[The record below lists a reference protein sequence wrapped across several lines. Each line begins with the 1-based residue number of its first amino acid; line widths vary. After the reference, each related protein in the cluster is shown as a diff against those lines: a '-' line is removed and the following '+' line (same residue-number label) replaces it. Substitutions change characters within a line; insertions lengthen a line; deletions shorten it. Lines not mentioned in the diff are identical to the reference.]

1 MRVVVDSNQLQS
13 KVLRTYLAKSKSNF
27 AGLTDYAAMEA
38 YKGDTLASI
47 YKSMAIV
54 CDFPDQVI
62 VLKGTRAACGLKG
75 RTAGLQ
81 RRLIDEAQT
90 TGFATYVDHLREA
103 QNGNRHIQQQLLDLG
118 KEATA
123 HLDRMLADAQTTG
136 AVIDDIARLYSK
148 EERQAIRLGQNYS
161 SAMVDKTVKN
171 ILHIVGTAFRDHPN
185 AHIIP
190 TYAELPNTYIFRA
203 ALCTYLLAL
212 ERGANGGAR
221 DAAPAKLRND
231 FVDMNFAAYGT
242 YFDGLM
248 TTDARRVLRI
258 HKEARV
264 WLVALFD
271 CKLPGGLGYCLN

>member
-13 KVLRTYLAKSKSNF
+13 EVLRTYLAKSKSNF
-27 AGLTDYAAMEA
+27 AVLTDYVAMEA

-81 RRLIDEAQT
+81 RRFIDEAQT
-90 TGFATYVDHLREA
+90 TGFVTYVDHLREA
-103 QNGNRHIQQQLLDLG
+103 QNGNRRIQQQLLDLG

-171 ILHIVGTAFRDHPN
+171 ILHIVGTTFRDHPN

-190 TYAELPNTYIFRA
+190 TYAELPNTYIFRV

-212 ERGANGGAR
+212 ERGANGAAR
-221 DAAPAKLRND
+221 DVAPAKLRND

-248 TTDARRVLRI
+248 TTDARVLRI
-258 HKEARV
+258 HKEARI

-271 CKLPGGLGYCLN
+271 CKLPGGLV

>member
-13 KVLRTYLAKSKSNF
+13 EVLRTYLAKSKSNF
-27 AGLTDYAAMEA
+27 AVLTDYVSMEA
-38 YKGDTLASI
+38 YKGDTLSSI

-81 RRLIDEAQT
+81 RRFIDETQT

-103 QNGNRHIQQQLLDLG
+103 QNGNRRIQQQLLDLG
-118 KEATA
+118 KEASA

-136 AVIDDIARLYSK
+136 AVIDDIAKLYSK
-148 EERQAIRLGQNYS
+148 EERQAIRLGHNYS

-171 ILHIVGTAFRDHPN
+171 ILHVVGMTFRNHPN
-185 AHIIP
+185 TRNIP

-212 ERGANGGAR
+212 ERGANGGAQ
-221 DAAPAKLRND
+221 DVAPAKLRND
-231 FVDMNFAAYGT
+231 FVDMNIAAYGT
-242 YFDGLM
+242 YFGGLM
-248 TTDARRVLRI
+248 TTDARVRRI
-258 HKEARV
+258 HKEARI
-264 WLVALFD
+264 WLMALFD
-271 CKLPGGLGYCLN
+271 CKLSGGLGQYLN